1 MSGMAKLD
9 RNLAEMIRAKSEE
22 TAEISRQAN
31 KVCEDL
37 KSRVEAA
44 SHITVDT
51 TQIDKAVAAIN
62 AVNANI

>member
-1 MSGMAKLD
+1 MSDMAMVD
-9 RNLAEMIRAKSEE
+9 RKIADMIRAKSEE
-22 TAEISRQAN
+22 TAEICRQAN

>member
-1 MSGMAKLD
+1 MSGMARVD
-9 RNLAEMIRAKSEE
+9 HELAEMIRKKSEE
-22 TAEISRQAN
+22 AANICRQAN
-31 KVCEDL
+31 QVCEDL

-62 AVNANI
+62 AASANI